1 MNETTFHLTHP
12 RFHGPAERTLVEPWL
27 GELSGL
33 ALNGYT
39 ETAPS
44 ARPALVPSPPSV
56 VEALVTPSGYTDH
69 RRRVALAA

>member
-33 ALNGYT
+33 SLNGYT

-44 ARPALVPSPPSV
+44 TGPALLPSPLSV
-56 VEALVTPSGYTDH
+56 VEALITPPGYTAH